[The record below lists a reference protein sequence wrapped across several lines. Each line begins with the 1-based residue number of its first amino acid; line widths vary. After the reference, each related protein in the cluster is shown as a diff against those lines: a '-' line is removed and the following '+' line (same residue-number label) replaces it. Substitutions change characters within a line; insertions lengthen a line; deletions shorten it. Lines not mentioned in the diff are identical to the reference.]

1 MSEPDPKPL
10 VEVPLYCAGM
20 ILPAES
26 GANQDAT
33 AIAHHLC
40 SNCSK
45 VQKIIESASQNTIP
59 ENNFHY
65 ESDWRTIEIPH
76 HQTGLRLSQSVK
88 NGCHLC
94 SLLMDQLLGNDDTSN
109 ESFVELSLD
118 QRVKQ
123 ALGEEMKV
131 ELRIPIDPSVGWDH
145 ARLVIKLVSEL
156 EPRSMVIRLGPS
168 IS

>member
-1 MSEPDPKPL
+1 MSEPDPKPS

-20 ILPAES
+20 ILPTES
-26 GANQDAT
+26 SANQDAT
-33 AIAHHLC
+33 AIAHYLC
-40 SNCSK
+40 LHCSK
-45 VQKIIESASQNTIP
+45 VQKIIESASQNAVP
-59 ENNFHY
+59 ETDFHY

-76 HQTGLRLSQSVK
+76 HQTGLNLSQSVK

-94 SLLMDQLLGNDDTSN
+94 SLLMDRLLENDDTSN

-123 ALGEEMKV
+123 ALEEETKV
-131 ELRIPIDPSVGWDH
+131 ELRLPIDPHVGWDH
-145 ARLVIKLVSEL
+145 ARLVIKSVSEL
-156 EPRSMVIRLGPS
+156 KPRSMVIRLGPT